1 MTMKTFEEVTK
12 KSKRKNLWKTVGLSS
27 IVGIVLL
34 LSSIYA
40 LRLFSNYRSQQAQE
54 HFNRVLQ
61 VTYPNVDVERFYVNE
76 IGIVSGYVDYNL
88 SKDLAGV
95 PFAFGHLE
103 VDYNLYGIFANF
115 GQYFPEGSEEYY
127 YHQDS
132 NSKLPIFYNTKTAS
146 GRQELSYTK
155 EMKGQLIEVAIT
167 FDKKYTLAEIR
178 NMVPNNLKKNW
189 YWIGTEKSQL
199 RTEYLSLVS
208 LFGLDSEQLQAVTA
222 EVATDDL
229 VPYTSPLT
237 VMKELVDYQG
247 DYALSPEIKGDV
259 QAYVDKFGDPDFTQQ
274 AEIDKLEFAGV
285 ILTGRAEDFA
295 ELENADWIYASSIGA
310 SVQNQPYYQLDVE

>member
-40 LRLFSNYRSQQAQE
+40 LRLFSNYRSHQAQE

-103 VDYNLYGIFANF
+103 VEYNFYGVFANF
-115 GQYFPEGSEEYY
+115 AQYFPEGSEEYY

-132 NSKLPIFYNTKTAS
+132 NSKLPVFYNTKTTTGS
-146 GRQELSYTK
+146 QELPYVK

-208 LFGLDSEQLQAVTA
+208 LFGMDSEQLQAVTA

-259 QAYVDKFGDPDFTQQ
+259 QAYVDKFGDTDFTKQE
-274 AEIDKLEFAGV
+274 EIDKLEFAGI
-285 ILTGRAEDFA
+285 ILTGKAEDFA
-295 ELENADWIYASSIGA
+295 QLEGKDWIYASSIGA
-310 SVQNQPYYQLDVE
+310 SIPIQPYYQLHQ

>member
-27 IVGIVLL
+27 IMGIVLL

-61 VTYPNVDVERFYVNE
+61 VTYPNVDTSQTYVNE
-76 IGIVSGYVDYNL
+76 TGIVSGYVDYTL

-95 PFAFGHLE
+95 PYAFGHLE
-103 VDYNLYGIFANF
+103 VEYNFYGLFTNF
-115 GQYFPEGSEEYY
+115 GQYFPQGSEEYL

-132 NSKLPIFYNTKTAS
+132 NSKLPVFYNTKTATGS
-146 GRQELSYTK
+146 QELSSVK
-155 EMKGQLIEVAIT
+155 EMKGQLVEVAIT
-167 FDKKYTLAEIR
+167 FDKKYTLADIK
-178 NMVPNNLKKNW
+178 NKVPSTFKQNW
-189 YWIGTEKSQL
+189 YWIGTEHHQL

-208 LFGLDSEQLQAVTA
+208 LFGMNLEQVQAVTT

-229 VPYTSPLT
+229 FPYKSPLD
-237 VMKELVDYQG
+237 VMKELLTYQG

-259 QAYVDKFGDPDFTQQ
+259 QDFVDKFGDTDFTKQE
-274 AEIDKLEFAGV
+274 EIDQLEFAGI
-285 ILTGRAEDFA
+285 ILTGKAEDFA
-295 ELENADWIYASSIGA
+295 QLEGKDWIYASSIGA
-310 SVQNQPYYQLDVE
+310 SIQNQPYYQLDLE

>member
-1 MTMKTFEEVTK
+1 MKTFEEVTK

-34 LSSIYA
+34 LSSLYA

-54 HFNRVLQ
+54 HFNHVLQ

-88 SKDLAGV
+88 SKDVAGV

-103 VDYNLYGIFANF
+103 VEYNFYGVFANF
-115 GQYFPEGSEEYY
+115 AQYFPEGSEEYY

-132 NSKLPIFYNTKTAS
+132 NSKLPVFYNTKTTTGS
-146 GRQELSYTK
+146 QELPYVK
-155 EMKGQLIEVAIT
+155 EMKGQIVEVAIT

-178 NMVPNNLKKNW
+178 NMVPGNLKQNW

-208 LFGLDSEQLQAVTA
+208 LFGTDSEQLQAVTA

-259 QAYVDKFGDPDFTQQ
+259 QAYVNKFGDTDFTKQE
-274 AEIDKLEFAGV
+274 EIDKLEFAGI
-285 ILTGRAEDFA
+285 ILTGKAEDFA
-295 ELENADWIYASSIGA
+295 QLEGKDWIYASSIGA
-310 SVQNQPYYQLDVE
+310 SIPIQPYYQLHH

>member
-1 MTMKTFEEVTK
+1 MKTFEEVTK

-103 VDYNLYGIFANF
+103 VEYNFYGVFANF
-115 GQYFPEGSEEYY
+115 AQYFPEGSEEYY

-132 NSKLPIFYNTKTAS
+132 NSKLPVFYNTKTTTGS
-146 GRQELSYTK
+146 QELPYVK
-155 EMKGQLIEVAIT
+155 EMKGQLVEVAIT

-178 NMVPNNLKKNW
+178 NMVPGNLKQNW

-208 LFGLDSEQLQAVTA
+208 LFGMDSEQLQAVTA

-259 QAYVDKFGDPDFTQQ
+259 QAYVDKFGDTDFTKQE
-274 AEIDKLEFAGV
+274 EIDKLEFAGI
-285 ILTGRAEDFA
+285 ILTGKAEDFA
-295 ELENADWIYASSIGA
+295 QLEGKDWIYASSIGA
-310 SVQNQPYYQLDVE
+310 SIPIQPYYQLHH

>member
-1 MTMKTFEEVTK
+1 MAMKTFEEVTK

-27 IVGIVLL
+27 IMGIVLL

-88 SKDLAGV
+88 SKDVAGV

-146 GRQELSYTK
+146 GHQELSYTK
-155 EMKGQLIEVAIT
+155 EMKGQLVEVAIT

-189 YWIGTEKSQL
+189 YWLGTENRQL
-199 RTEYLSLVS
+199 RTEYLSLIG
-208 LFGLDSEQLQAVTA
+208 LFGMGSEQVQAVTK

-229 VPYTSPLT
+229 FPYKSPLD
-237 VMKELVDYQG
+237 VMKELLTYQG
-247 DYALSPEIKGDV
+247 DYGLSPEFKGDV
-259 QAYVDKFGDPDFTQQ
+259 QAYVDKFGDTDFTKQE
-274 AEIDKLEFAGV
+274 EINQLEFAGI
-285 ILTGRAEDFA
+285 ILTGKAEDFVQ
-295 ELENADWIYASSIGA
+295 LEGMDWIYASSIGA
-310 SVQNQPYYQLDVE
+310 SIQNQPYYQLDLE

>member
-1 MTMKTFEEVTK
+1 MKTFEEVTK
-12 KSKRKNLWKTVGLSS
+12 KSKRKNLWKTVGISS
-27 IVGIVLL
+27 IVGIALL

-76 IGIVSGYVDYNL
+76 IGIVSGYVDYTL

-103 VDYNLYGIFANF
+103 VEYNFYGVFANF
-115 GQYFPEGSEEYY
+115 AQYFPEGSEEYY

-132 NSKLPIFYNTKTAS
+132 NSKLPVFYNTKSAS
-146 GRQELSYTK
+146 GSQELPYVK
-155 EMKGQLIEVAIT
+155 EMKGQIVEVAIT
-167 FDKKYTLAEIR
+167 FDKKYTLAEIK
-178 NMVPNNLKKNW
+178 NMVPSDLKQNW
-189 YWIGTEKSQL
+189 YWIGTERRQL
-199 RTEYLSLVS
+199 QTEYLSLVN
-208 LFGLDSEQLQAVTA
+208 LLGMDAEQLQAETA
-222 EVATDDL
+222 AVATDDL

-259 QAYVDKFGDPDFTQQ
+259 QAYVDKFGDTDFTQPE
-274 AEIDKLEFAGV
+274 EIDKLEFAGI
-285 ILTGRAEDFA
+285 ILTGKAEDFA
-295 ELENADWIYASSIGA
+295 SIEHADWIDASSIGA
-310 SVQNQPYYQLDVE
+310 SVQNKPYYQLDVE

>member
-1 MTMKTFEEVTK
+1 MKTFEEVTK

-40 LRLFSNYRSQQAQE
+40 LRLFSNYRSHQAQE

-103 VDYNLYGIFANF
+103 VEYNFYGVFANF
-115 GQYFPEGSEEYY
+115 AQYFPEGSEEYY

-132 NSKLPIFYNTKTAS
+132 NSKLPVFYNTKTTTGS
-146 GRQELSYTK
+146 QELPYVK

-208 LFGLDSEQLQAVTA
+208 LFGMDSEQLQAVTA

-259 QAYVDKFGDPDFTQQ
+259 QAYVDKFGDTDFTKQE
-274 AEIDKLEFAGV
+274 EIDKLEFAGI
-285 ILTGRAEDFA
+285 ILTGKAEDFA
-295 ELENADWIYASSIGA
+295 QLEGKDWIYASSIGA
-310 SVQNQPYYQLDVE
+310 SIPIQPYYQLHQ

>member
-1 MTMKTFEEVTK
+1 MVMKTFEEVTK
-12 KSKRKNLWKTVGLSS
+12 KSKWKNLWKTVGISS

-34 LSSIYA
+34 LSSLYA

-76 IGIVSGYVDYNL
+76 IGIVSGYVDYTL
-88 SKDLAGV
+88 SKDVAGV

-115 GQYFPEGSEEYY
+115 GQYFPQGSEEYY

-155 EMKGQLIEVAIT
+155 EMKGQLVEVAIT

-178 NMVPNNLKKNW
+178 NMVPSNLKQNW

-208 LFGLDSEQLQAVTA
+208 LFGMDSEQLQAVTA

-259 QAYVDKFGDPDFTQQ
+259 QAYVDKFGDTDFTQQ

-295 ELENADWIYASSIGA
+295 GLENADWIYASSIGA
-310 SVQNQPYYQLDVE
+310 STQNQPYYQLDVE

>member
-40 LRLFSNYRSQQAQE
+40 LRLFSNYRSHQAQE

-103 VDYNLYGIFANF
+103 VEYNFYGVFANF
-115 GQYFPEGSEEYY
+115 AQYFPEGSEEYY

-132 NSKLPIFYNTKTAS
+132 NSKLPVFYNTKTTTGS
-146 GRQELSYTK
+146 QELPYVK

-208 LFGLDSEQLQAVTA
+208 LFGMDSEQLQAVTA

-259 QAYVDKFGDPDFTQQ
+259 QAYVNKFGDTDFTKQE
-274 AEIDKLEFAGV
+274 EIDKLEFAGI
-285 ILTGRAEDFA
+285 ILTGKAEDFA
-295 ELENADWIYASSIGA
+295 QLEGKDWIYASSIGA
-310 SVQNQPYYQLDVE
+310 SIPIQPYYQLHH

>member
-1 MTMKTFEEVTK
+1 MKTFEEVTK

-40 LRLFSNYRSQQAQE
+40 LRLFSNYRSHQAQE

-103 VDYNLYGIFANF
+103 VEYNFYGVFANF
-115 GQYFPEGSEEYY
+115 AQYFPEGSEEYY

-132 NSKLPIFYNTKTAS
+132 NSKLPVFYNTKTTTGS
-146 GRQELSYTK
+146 QELPYVK

-208 LFGLDSEQLQAVTA
+208 LFGMDSEQLQAVTA

-259 QAYVDKFGDPDFTQQ
+259 QAYVNKFGDTDFTKQE
-274 AEIDKLEFAGV
+274 EIDKLEFAGI
-285 ILTGRAEDFA
+285 ILTGKAEDFA
-295 ELENADWIYASSIGA
+295 QLEGKDWIYASSIGA
-310 SVQNQPYYQLDVE
+310 SIPIQPYYQLHH

>member
-103 VDYNLYGIFANF
+103 VEYNFYGVFANF
-115 GQYFPEGSEEYY
+115 AQYFPEGSEEYY

-132 NSKLPIFYNTKTAS
+132 NSKLPVFYNTKTTTGS
-146 GRQELSYTK
+146 QELPYVK
-155 EMKGQLIEVAIT
+155 EMKGQLVEVAIT

-178 NMVPNNLKKNW
+178 NMVPGNLKQNW

-208 LFGLDSEQLQAVTA
+208 LFGMDSEQLQAVTA

-259 QAYVDKFGDPDFTQQ
+259 QAYVDKFGDTDFTKQE
-274 AEIDKLEFAGV
+274 EIDKLEFAGI
-285 ILTGRAEDFA
+285 ILTGKAEDFA
-295 ELENADWIYASSIGA
+295 QLEGKDWIYASSIGA
-310 SVQNQPYYQLDVE
+310 SIPIQPYYQLHH

>member
-1 MTMKTFEEVTK
+1 MKTFEEVTK
-12 KSKRKNLWKTVGLSS
+12 KSKRKNLWKTVGISS
-27 IVGIVLL
+27 IVGIALL
-34 LSSIYA
+34 LSSVYA

-54 HFNRVLQ
+54 HFNRVLR

-76 IGIVSGYVDYNL
+76 IGIVSGYVDYTL

-103 VDYNLYGIFANF
+103 VEYNFYGFFTNF
-115 GQYFPEGSEEYY
+115 GQYFPQGSEEYL

-132 NSKLPIFYNTKTAS
+132 NSKLPVFYNTKTATGS
-146 GRQELSYTK
+146 QELSSVK
-155 EMKGQLIEVAIT
+155 ELKGQLVEVAIT
-167 FDKKYTLAEIR
+167 FDKKYTLADIK
-178 NMVPNNLKKNW
+178 NKVPSTLKQNW
-189 YWIGTEKSQL
+189 YWIGTEHHQL

-208 LFGLDSEQLQAVTA
+208 LFGMNSEQVQAVTA
-222 EVATDDL
+222 EVATDEL
-229 VPYTSPLT
+229 VPYISPLS
-237 VMKELVDYQG
+237 VMKELVAYQG

-259 QAYVDKFGDPDFTQQ
+259 QAFVDKFGDTDVTKQE
-274 AEIDKLEFAGV
+274 EIDQLEFAGI
-285 ILTGRAEDFA
+285 ILTGKAEDFV

>member
-34 LSSIYA
+34 LSSLYA

-54 HFNRVLQ
+54 HFNHVLQ

-88 SKDLAGV
+88 SKDVAGV

-103 VDYNLYGIFANF
+103 VEYNFYGVFANF
-115 GQYFPEGSEEYY
+115 AQYFPEGSEEYY

-132 NSKLPIFYNTKTAS
+132 NSKLPVFYNTKTTTGS
-146 GRQELSYTK
+146 QELPYVK
-155 EMKGQLIEVAIT
+155 EMKGQIVEVAIT

-178 NMVPNNLKKNW
+178 NMVPGNLKQNW

-208 LFGLDSEQLQAVTA
+208 LFGTDSEQLQAVTA

-259 QAYVDKFGDPDFTQQ
+259 QAYVNKFGDTDFTKQE
-274 AEIDKLEFAGV
+274 EIDKLEFAGI
-285 ILTGRAEDFA
+285 ILTGKAEDFA
-295 ELENADWIYASSIGA
+295 QLEGKDWIYASSIGA
-310 SVQNQPYYQLDVE
+310 SIPIQPYYQLHH